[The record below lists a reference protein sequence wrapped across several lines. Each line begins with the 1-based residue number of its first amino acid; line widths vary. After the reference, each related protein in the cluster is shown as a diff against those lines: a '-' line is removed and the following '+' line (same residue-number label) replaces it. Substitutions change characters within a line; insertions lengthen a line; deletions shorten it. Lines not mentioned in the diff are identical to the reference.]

1 MEIGQKPINRTME
14 NQITPIQ
21 IIEYCSEIKGNILLM
36 HAVTSK
42 KLKGIMLSLKSYRK
56 RVLDDYLYEK
66 IQEYIHFGYGECG
79 AGID

>member
-1 MEIGQKPINRTME
+1 MFYNIW
-14 NQITPIQ
+14 
-21 IIEYCSEIKGNILLM
+21 IIKQTLM
-36 HAVTSK
+36 HTCHGILFSNK
-42 KLKGIMLSLKSYRK
+42 KEWITDTWHNTNEPPEIMLSLKSYRK

>member
-1 MEIGQKPINRTME
+1 
-14 NQITPIQ
+14 
-21 IIEYCSEIKGNILLM
+21 M